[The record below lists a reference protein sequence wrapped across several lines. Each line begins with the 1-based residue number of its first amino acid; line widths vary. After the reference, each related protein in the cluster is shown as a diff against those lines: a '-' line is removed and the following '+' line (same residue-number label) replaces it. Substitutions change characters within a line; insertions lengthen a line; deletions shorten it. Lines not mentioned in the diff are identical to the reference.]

1 MSRWGTFCSTA
12 PSYFLRNESPTLN
25 SISADRTFLIF
36 DLKKGS
42 LEGETDKNPVDPFS
56 RNAKA

>member
-1 MSRWGTFCSTA
+1 M

-36 DLKKGS
+36 DLKK
-42 LEGETDKNPVDPFS
+42 EGETDKNPVDPFS

>member
-1 MSRWGTFCSTA
+1 M
-12 PSYFLRNESPTLN
+12 PSYFLRNDSPTLN